1 MEGGNKK
8 RATRELA
15 TISLIA
21 CIIVEIIGRSESGPE
36 SALLMTVVFVG
47 VKRRRIELK
56 AYSFDRTR
64 TPWRGPWVWR
74 VGGSQKRARDRG

>member
-21 CIIVEIIGRSESGPE
+21 CIIVETRSSVDQNQIRKELVTVK
-36 SALLMTVVFVG
+36 SALIMAVFVG
-47 VKRRRIELK
+47 VKR
-56 AYSFDRTR
+56 AQ
-64 TPWRGPWVWR
+64 RGLN
-74 VGGSQKRARDRG
+74 